1 MALVTDN
8 GGDPVERSMRM
19 INHWATWFCMQY
31 TRWIIQRLYSCISVR
46 SCSEMSREARR
57 RWKSSAAAKPCLPN
71 LKHSELG
78 RAPSGSVQR
87 KLDHLSYVASK
98 SDSET
103 GDLSLPNLM
112 DCLKVENINALPS
125 VADGRA
131 KTSDKRC
138 FYQEGQERKDETS
151 PCSLGRLNGSVDNI
165 CNVNWFW

>member
-1 MALVTDN
+1 
-8 GGDPVERSMRM
+8 
-19 INHWATWFCMQY
+19 
-31 TRWIIQRLYSCISVR
+31 
-46 SCSEMSREARR
+46 MSREARR

-125 VADGRA
+125 VADGGQTPAIKDVSTKKDRKGKTKLRRA
-131 KTSDKRC
+131 AWDDSMDQWTI
-138 FYQEGQERKDETS
+138 FAM
-151 PCSLGRLNGSVDNI
+151 
-165 CNVNWFW
+165 